1 MSPLKCFLRAIAFVR
16 PCTWTC
22 TFFRFCIYRCTCQGD
37 NLKIKVIITNEND
50 MFNSCQMGF
59 VSGAYIRAS
68 AAGISL
74 TRSLVIAWSFHLAV
88 YLCLT
93 KLKQLWVF
101 VLQNFLIRMCQE
113 CFSAFILAS
122 YGHMANSV
130 RNNSFGM
137 YYTSCVADALV
148 FYAFW
153 QQLYLLQANFWS
165 DSLFL
170 KHIVN

>member
-101 VLQNFLIRMCQE
+101 VLQNFLICAK
-113 CFSAFILAS
+113 SASVHS
-122 YGHMANSV
+122 YWQVMAIWPTQSEII
-130 RNNSFGM
+130 
-137 YYTSCVADALV
+137 ALV
-148 FYAFW
+148 CIIHHVW
-153 QQLYLLQANFWS
+153 QMLLSFMYFDSNYICCKQISEVAHCFWS
-165 DSLFL
+165 TS
-170 KHIVN
+170 